1 MFKASVGRGIEN
13 ENLRF
18 LAGKA
23 FKNSN
28 LQDLNNAFLS
38 WSQFNKELMPKRN
51 FTFWEWFYA
60 IFKLTR
66 EHLNGIWNEGLIL
79 GFVCRQRTEE
89 LLLETCSGTF
99 LLRFSDS
106 ELGGITIAYN
116 ADVRVEHIHPF
127 TSRGLRIRCLADRIR
142 DIKQL
147 NFLYPKI
154 PKDEA
159 FYKYYT
165 QFNEN
170 EPQYAN
176 GYIKP
181 ALVNTWIF
189 ENNNAKIDLKFYNSH
204 PL

>member
-106 ELGGITIAYN
+106 ELGGIIIAYN
-116 ADVRVEHIHPF
+116 AEHIGRTH
-127 TSRGLRIRCLADRIR
+127 TSFHFQRPPYQMSRRSNKR
-142 DIKQL
+142 
-147 NFLYPKI
+147 
-154 PKDEA
+154 
-159 FYKYYT
+159 YKT
-165 QFNEN
+165 VEFFVSEN
-170 EPQYAN
+170 T
-176 GYIKP
+176 KR
-181 ALVNTWIF
+181 
-189 ENNNAKIDLKFYNSH
+189 
-204 PL
+204 